1 MWSVSMTTMM
11 QELVEHPELIYRHTV
26 DEYHEMIANGSI
38 MEGEPYELLDGQIVR
53 KIRSA
58 SGEDIMTVGVE
69 HALIV
74 GRLAKMSPAFESKGC
89 HIRSKQPIT
98 VPPRDD
104 PEPDAAIVR
113 ATIEDYSTHH
123 PFSADVL
130 CIIEVADSSLSRDR
144 GYKKD
149 LYARAGIPMYV
160 IVNLVDRVVELY
172 QQPVTSTGQY
182 SQMQQLFHGQSIS
195 FPTVAGETVV
205 VPVDQMF
212 LR

>member
-1 MWSVSMTTMM
+1 MTTMM

-74 GRLAKMSPAFESKGC
+74 NRLARMSSVFEAKGC
-89 HIRSKQPIT
+89 HIRSQQPIT
-98 VPPRDD
+98 LPPSDE
-104 PEPDAAIVR
+104 PEPDAAVVR

-123 PFSADVL
+123 PFPDDIL
-130 CIIEVADSSLSRDR
+130 CIVEVADSSLPRDR
-144 GYKKD
+144 GYKKSV
-149 LYARAGIPMYV
+149 YARAGIPLYI
-160 IVNLVDRVVELY
+160 IVNLIDRAVELY

-182 SQMQQLFHGQSIS
+182 SETQQLFRGQSIR
-195 FPTVAGETVV
+195 FPTVAGEAISI
-205 VPVDQMF
+205 PVDHMF
-212 LR
+212 LS